1 MEGFSLA
8 ERVAIIRKGQ
18 VIQVGDPKQV
28 MDNPKDES
36 TARLLGY
43 ENVYEAKLTQ
53 CNGDMSLVN
62 VGKFIIKVGGIVKNE
77 ICSIGVRPEDII
89 ISLEPPDSD
98 KLNVAKGTVVDYADL
113 GPLVTVDID
122 VGLLVKAVVAKRQF
136 LEMRLDHSD
145 EVWLSFA
152 PELVK
157 ILE

>member
-8 ERVAIIRKGQ
+8 ERVAIIKNGQ
-18 VIQVGDPKQV
+18 VIQTGDPEQV
-28 MDNPKDES
+28 MNNPKDES

-53 CNGDMSLVN
+53 RNGDMSLLN
-62 VGKFIIKVGGIVKNE
+62 VGKLIIKVGGIVKNE
-77 ICSIGVRPEDII
+77 ICCIGLRPEDVTV
-89 ISLEPPDSD
+89 SPEPPDSD
-98 KLNVAKGTVVDYADL
+98 KLNRAKGIIIDYADL

-122 VGLLVKAVVAKRQF
+122 AGLLVKAVVAKRRF
-136 LEMRLDHSD
+136 LEMGLDQSD

-157 ILE
+157 ILG